1 MGDHICYRIQ
11 YGFKK
16 KKKNRKDFLE
26 SLQLQKLLV
35 ENSYVELVYE

>member
-1 MGDHICYRIQ
+1 MGDRICLQ

-16 KKKNRKDFLE
+16 KINRKDFLE